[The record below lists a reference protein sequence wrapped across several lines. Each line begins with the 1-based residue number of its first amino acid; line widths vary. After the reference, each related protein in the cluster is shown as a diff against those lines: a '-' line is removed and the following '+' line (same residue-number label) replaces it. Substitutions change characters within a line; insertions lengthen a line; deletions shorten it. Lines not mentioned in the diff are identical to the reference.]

1 MILCAALRVL
11 VAIAL
16 GGKGLC
22 TVWTRKYFE
31 AQVCAHVVLDI
42 ANLVELFAALEARE
56 HAPVVAGLLVNAW
69 MSDVV
74 LCVVDFLSYK
84 VFHLIVGLCWLEI

>member
-1 MILCAALRVL
+1 MILRAALRVL

-16 GGKGLC
+16 GGKGLR
-22 TVWTRKYFE
+22 TVWTLEYFE

-42 ANLVELFAALEARE
+42 ANLVELFTALEALE

-74 LCVVDFLSYK
+74 LCVVDFFSSK
-84 VFHLIVGLCWLEI
+84 VFQLIVGLCRFEI